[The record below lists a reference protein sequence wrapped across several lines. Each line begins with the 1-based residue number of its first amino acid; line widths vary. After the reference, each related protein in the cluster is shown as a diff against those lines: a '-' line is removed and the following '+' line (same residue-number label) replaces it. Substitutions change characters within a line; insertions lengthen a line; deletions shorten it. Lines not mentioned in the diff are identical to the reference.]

1 MAGNQNAARQGKLT
15 HPLYARLNLG
25 LAASAI
31 ASLGLLW
38 FHRHLLTWPGS
49 MCAPLPPL
57 VEKKRARPLQ
67 PAPDCRLPL

>member
-1 MAGNQNAARQGKLT
+1 MLIGCVRDQNAARQGKLT

-38 FHRHLLTWPGS
+38 FQRHLLTWPAIL
-49 MCAPLPPL
+49 CAPLPRLFEP
-57 VEKKRARPLQ
+57 RAR
-67 PAPDCRLPL
+67 